1 MPTCVGKARLVK
13 KAIGA
18 GLKCGGG
25 SGVVSVA
32 VWVMSLCGVEPWEAR
47 MEGPKRER
55 RVRRVVRCIVGVW
68 YSDYGERVSDI
79 FRISML

>member
-32 VWVMSLCGVEPWEAR
+32 AWVMSLCGVEFWEAR
-47 MEGPKRER
+47 TESPKRER
-55 RVRRVVRCIVGVW
+55 RVVRVVRVVRCMVGV
-68 YSDYGERVSDI
+68 
-79 FRISML
+79 

>member
-55 RVRRVVRCIVGVW
+55 RVRRVVRCIVGV
-68 YSDYGERVSDI
+68 
-79 FRISML
+79 

>member
-32 VWVMSLCGVEPWEAR
+32 VWVFLFVWGGTLGGEDGGPE
-47 MEGPKRER
+47 EGEE
-55 RVRRVVRCIVGVW
+55 G
-68 YSDYGERVSDI
+68 
-79 FRISML
+79 